1 MGKYALIKGY
11 SIKYLKTL
19 LLSSILYHKNFDG
32 CFSYRVFDPQI
43 EMITTEYISEME
55 RYQLWSLRVR
65 KLIIDW
71 CSIEEVEYNDERK
84 KERERKRKNI
94 SSKSQVYLFNAK
106 LMIFCLLIDLLLP
119 GLVLLIE

>member
-1 MGKYALIKGY
+1 MGKYAPIKEY

-84 KERERKRKNI
+84 KEREREREKTFLASLKFI
-94 SSKSQVYLFNAK
+94 F
-106 LMIFCLLIDLLLP
+106 LMRS
-119 GLVLLIE
+119 